1 MLSAVNLTMRYQVLL
16 EMCLCDVTRKDCMF
30 NKCEDCPGLENVVNF
45 LRNEICKKWSA
56 DVAISF
62 KQWGKVYRSELMDD
76 ELPVEEFL
84 EVVEKLTLITPVYL
98 QTTRGISE
106 K

>member
-1 MLSAVNLTMRYQVLL
+1 MKYA
-16 EMCLCDVTRKDCMF
+16 
-30 NKCEDCPGLENVVNF
+30 
-45 LRNEICKKWSA
+45 KKWSA

-84 EVVEKLTLITPVYL
+84 EIVEKLTLITPVYL